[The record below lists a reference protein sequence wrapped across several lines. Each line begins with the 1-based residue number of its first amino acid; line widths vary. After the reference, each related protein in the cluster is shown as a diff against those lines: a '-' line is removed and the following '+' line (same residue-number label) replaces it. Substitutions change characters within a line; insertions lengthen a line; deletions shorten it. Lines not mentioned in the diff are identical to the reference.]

1 MIDDDKALVERL
13 RSGKWLGETT
23 CGPAADRIEAQA
35 ERVKAMEEALERSRE
50 GWENAIE
57 LGLIPE
63 RHRNTAL
70 ILAED
75 CRAALRTA
83 RETNDA

>member
-35 ERVKAMEEALERSRE
+35 ERVKAMEEALERIAEHQMSDQSY
-50 GWENAIE
+50 AIE
-57 LGLIPE
+57 CTLLDCIK
-63 RHRNTAL
+63 TARDT
-70 ILAED
+70 LA
-75 CRAALRTA
+75 TI